1 MTTIALMGAGGQMG
15 MRIACKLKGR
25 SDYNTLYVEIGEE
38 GKKNL
43 AGLGLSVIPQDKAIE
58 QADVVI
64 LAVPDRLIG
73 PICSDI
79 VPKIKSGTMIMGL
92 DPAAGYAGMLP
103 DRKDITYFITH
114 PCHAPMFGDETDPEA
129 QQDFFGGDKA
139 KQSIVCALHQGP
151 EEDYAKGEAIAR
163 VIYAPVLHS
172 YRVTTEQMAIL
183 EPALVETL
191 GLTCVY
197 VMKEAMDEAV
207 RMGVPETVARDFLFS
222 HLRCMMG
229 EVFLLE
235 GSMLSEGAKLAVAEA
250 KKQIFQPGWMNI
262 MKIESIKESVRK
274 ITHASG
280 PYTTRFQHS
289 E

>member
-15 MRIACKLKGR
+15 IRLTQKLKDNP
-25 SDYNTLYVEIGEE
+25 DYKTLYVEVSDE
-38 GKKNL
+38 GKAKL
-43 AGLGLSVIPQDKAIE
+43 AGLGLSATAQDEAVG

-73 PICSDI
+73 PICNDI
-79 VPKIKSGTMIMGL
+79 VPMVKSGTMVMGL

-103 DRKDITYFITH
+103 DRKDISYFIAH

-139 KQSIVCALHQGP
+139 KQSIVCSLHQGP
-151 EEDYAKGEAIAR
+151 EEDYARGEAIVR
-163 VIYAPVLHS
+163 VIYAPILKA

-207 RMGVPETVARDFLFS
+207 RMGVPEAVAQDFLFS
-222 HLRCMMG
+222 HVRCMMG
-229 EVFLLE
+229 EVFLLA
-235 GSMLSEGAKLAVAEA
+235 GATLSEGAKLAVAEA
-250 KKQIFQPGWMNI
+250 KEQIFQPDWMKI
-262 MKIESIKESVRK
+262 MKIDSIKDSVRK
-274 ITHASG
+274 ITRAAG
-280 PYTTRFQHS
+280 
-289 E
+289 